1 MCVNHS
7 HFHLIFSLTLAFY
20 LLLILFPLSFVI
32 GSMIR
37 ITNSLIYII
46 IQSSN
51 QMLCYLNICLTQYNF
66 FFILLFVCKLNKKLS
81 HFFYHLHS
89 FVFIFFNLMF
99 FVFVLS
105 IISFSFF
112 LFVPS
117 CSCWSFQ
124 SFQLIN
130 YIKWLITYYS
140 WLTLW
145 HRLMKWN
152 QNRNLNDKIWMIKL
166 NQLSDLTLELWNW
179 NFLLEHDNERLS
191 LWIYLIF

>member
-81 HFFYHLHS
+81 RFFLSSSFIRFHLLQLDVLRLRLLDHL
-89 FVFIFFNLMF
+89 IFFIPF
-99 FVFVLS
+99 CSVVFMLILS
-105 IISFSFF
+105 ILPIDKLYQMIDHI
-112 LFVPS
+112 LF
-117 CSCWSFQ
+117 
-124 SFQLIN
+124 
-130 YIKWLITYYS
+130 
-140 WLTLW
+140 
-145 HRLMKWN
+145 MA
-152 QNRNLNDKIWMIKL
+152 
-166 NQLSDLTLELWNW
+166 
-179 NFLLEHDNERLS
+179 NFMTSTNEMEWKSKSKR
-191 LWIYLIF
+191 